1 MVKYLII
8 RFSSIGDIILT
19 TPVIRCLHEQ
29 VEEAEIHY
37 LTKERFAPVLEANPH
52 ITTIHT
58 LGDSFSE
65 TIKTLKAEGFDY
77 IIDLHHNLRSARVK
91 QEMKRMYFNV
101 NKLNFRKWLLVNWH
115 IDRMPEVHIVDRYL
129 ETVRL
134 FDVHNDGTGLDY
146 YIPEKDNLVPQHFP
160 ESFRQ
165 GYIALV
171 TGAGHA
177 TKMLPEERL
186 SGLVGL
192 LDYPVV
198 LVGGPGDREAASRI
212 AGNHPEKPIWNT
224 CGELTINQSASV
236 VQQASCVVSHDT
248 GMMHAAAAF
257 KKKIV
262 TIWGNTDPRFGMA
275 AYQPDP
281 ASVDFEI
288 TGLSCRPCSKIGYSK
303 CPKKHFRCML
313 DHDLH
318 AIADAA
324 NRLAAS

>member
-1 MVKYLII
+1 MVRYLII

-29 VEEAEIHY
+29 VEGAEIHY
-37 LTKERFAPVLEANPH
+37 LTKEKFAPVLKANPH
-52 ITTIHT
+52 IAKIHT

-65 TIKTLKAEGFDY
+65 TIKALKAEEFDY

-91 QEMKRMYFNV
+91 QELKRMYFNV

-129 ETVRL
+129 ETVTL
-134 FDVHNDGTGLDY
+134 FDAHNDGIGLDY
-146 YIPEKDNLVPQHFP
+146 YIPENDKFTPEQFP

-186 SGLVGL
+186 SALVGL

-198 LVGGPGDREAASRI
+198 LIGGPDDQESASRI
-212 AGNHPEKPIWNT
+212 AANHPGKPIWNT

-236 VQQASCVVSHDT
+236 VQQAACVVSHDT

-262 TIWGNTDPRFGMA
+262 TIWGNTDPRFGMS

-281 ASVDFEI
+281 DSVDFEI
-288 TGLSCRPCSKIGYSK
+288 TGLSCRPCSKIGYRN

>member
-1 MVKYLII
+1 MVRYLII

-29 VEEAEIHY
+29 VKGAEIHY
-37 LTKERFAPVLEANPH
+37 LTKEMFAPVLEANPH
-52 ITTIHT
+52 ITKIHT

-65 TIKTLKAEGFDY
+65 TIKALKAEEFDY

-91 QEMKRMYFNV
+91 QELKRMYFNV

-129 ETVRL
+129 ETVKL
-134 FDVHNDGTGLDY
+134 FDAHNDGRGLDY
-146 YIPEKDNLVPQHFP
+146 YIAENEKLTPEQFP
-160 ESFRQ
+160 EAFRQ

-186 SGLVGL
+186 SALVGL

-198 LVGGPGDREAASRI
+198 LVGGPVDKESASRI
-212 AGNHPEKPIWNT
+212 AASHPEKAIWNT

-236 VQQASCVVSHDT
+236 VQQAACVVSHDT

-288 TGLSCRPCSKIGYSK
+288 TGLSCRPCSKIGYRT

>member
-1 MVKYLII
+1 MVRYLII

-29 VEEAEIHY
+29 VEAAEIHY
-37 LTKERFAPVLEANPH
+37 LTKEKFAPVLEANPH
-52 ITTIHT
+52 ITKIHT
-58 LGDSFSE
+58 LQDSFSE
-65 TIKTLKAEGFDY
+65 TIKALKAEEFDY

-91 QEMKRMYFNV
+91 QELKRMYFNV

-115 IDRMPEVHIVDRYL
+115 IDRMPEMHIVDRYL
-129 ETVRL
+129 ETVKL
-134 FDVHNDGTGLDY
+134 FDAHNDGKGLDY
-146 YIPEKDNLVPQHFP
+146 YIAENEKLAPGQFP
-160 ESFRQ
+160 GAFRQ
-165 GYIALV
+165 RYIALV

-177 TKMLPEERL
+177 TKMLPGERL
-186 SGLVGL
+186 SALVGL

-198 LVGGPGDREAASRI
+198 LVGGPDDKESASRI
-212 AGNHPEKPIWNT
+212 ATNHPGKPIWNT

-236 VQQASCVVSHDT
+236 VQQAACVVSHDT

-262 TIWGNTDPRFGMA
+262 TIWGNTDPRFGMS
-275 AYQPDP
+275 AYQSDPD
-281 ASVDFEI
+281 SVDFEI
-288 TGLSCRPCSKIGYSK
+288 TGLSCRPCSKIGYRK